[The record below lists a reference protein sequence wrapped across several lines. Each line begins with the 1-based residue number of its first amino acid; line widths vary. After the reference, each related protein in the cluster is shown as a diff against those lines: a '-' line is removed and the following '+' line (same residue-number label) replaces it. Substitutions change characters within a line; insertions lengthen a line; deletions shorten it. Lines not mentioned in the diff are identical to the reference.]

1 MRISVIVPT
10 HRRPNSLRHALAS
23 LRAQT
28 HADWEALV
36 VDDGDGE
43 GAKAALSLADPRVSA
58 WRNPG
63 RGQVD
68 ARNAA
73 LSAASGAV
81 AMWLDDDDWLEDPE
95 HMARVAAV
103 LGAGPA
109 LVTRGGWLVAVDPGD
124 PVTPVERGRAPF
136 DLPADAESLRRDNT
150 VLTAGLAYPLELH
163 RALGPLDRE
172 LDGYFDW
179 DWHLRVVTA
188 GFPVVRLPGLGV
200 AYRQHPGNRSR
211 HLTDDRRRRFAALVR
226 KHTLDVVIKD
236 HAGVLA
242 EQAAASPDAAAPTA
256 ASADAGALK

>member
-1 MRISVIVPT
+1 VRISVIVPT
-10 HRRPNSLRHALAS
+10 HRRPNALRHALAS

-36 VDDGDGE
+36 VDDGDGQ
-43 GAKAALSLADPRVSA
+43 GAEAARAWGDPRVIA
-58 WRNPG
+58 WPNPG

-73 LSAASGAV
+73 LAAASGAV
-81 AMWLDDDDWLEDPE
+81 AMWLDDDDWLEDAE
-95 HMARVAAV
+95 HMTRVVGA
-103 LGAGPA
+103 LRAGPA
-109 LVTRGGWLVAVDPGD
+109 LVTRGGWLVEVEPGD
-124 PVTPVERGRAPF
+124 PVTPVEHGRAPF

-150 VLTAGLAYPLELH
+150 VLTAGLAYPLALH

-188 GFPVVRLPGLGV
+188 GFPIARLPGLGV

-211 HLTDDRRRRFAALVR
+211 HVTDDRRRRFAALAR
-226 KHTLDVVIKD
+226 KHVLDVVMKD

-242 EQAAASPDAAAPTA
+242 ERGGAPAAAG
-256 ASADAGALK
+256 AGACAPALR

>member
-1 MRISVIVPT
+1 VRISVIVPT

-28 HADWEALV
+28 HQDWEALI

-43 GAKAALSLADPRVSA
+43 GVEAVRSWGDPRVVA

-73 LSAASGAV
+73 LSAASGPV
-81 AMWLDDDDWLEDPE
+81 AMWLDDDDWLEDDE
-95 HMARVAAV
+95 HMARVADA
-103 LGAGPA
+103 LRAGPA
-109 LVTRGGWLVAVDPGD
+109 LVTRGGWMVEVETGD

-136 DLPADAESLRRDNT
+136 DLAADAESLRRDNT
-150 VLTAGLAYPLELH
+150 VLTAGLAYPLVLH

-179 DWHLRVVTA
+179 DWHLRVVNA
-188 GFPVVRLPGLGV
+188 GFPIARLPGLGV

-211 HLTDDRRRRFAALVR
+211 HVTDDRRRRFAVLVR
-226 KHTLDVVIKD
+226 KHALDVVMKD

-242 EQAAASPDAAAPTA
+242 EQAGAAAGAGA
-256 ASADAGALK
+256 AADAHALR

>member
-28 HADWEALV
+28 HDDWEALV

-43 GAKAALSLADPRVSA
+43 GVVAAQAWGDPRVTA
-58 WRNPG
+58 LRNPG

-68 ARNAA
+68 ARNASLA
-73 LSAASGAV
+73 AASGAV
-81 AMWLDDDDWLEDPE
+81 AMWLDDDDWLEDAE
-95 HMARVAAV
+95 HMAHVAAV
-103 LGAGPA
+103 LRGGPA
-109 LVTRGGWLVAVDPGD
+109 LVTRGGWLVEVEPGD
-124 PVTPVERGRAPF
+124 PVTPVERGRTPF
-136 DLPADAESLRRDNT
+136 DLPADAESLRRDNS
-150 VLTAGLAYPLELH
+150 VLTAGLAYPLALH

-179 DWHLRVVTA
+179 DWHLRVVAA
-188 GFPVVRLPGLGV
+188 GFPIARLPGLGV

-211 HLTDDRRRRFAALVR
+211 HVTDDRRRRFAALAR
-226 KHTLDVVIKD
+226 KHALDVVMKD

-242 EQAAASPDAAAPTA
+242 QRVDAPAG
-256 ASADAGALK
+256 ADAHEHAPALR